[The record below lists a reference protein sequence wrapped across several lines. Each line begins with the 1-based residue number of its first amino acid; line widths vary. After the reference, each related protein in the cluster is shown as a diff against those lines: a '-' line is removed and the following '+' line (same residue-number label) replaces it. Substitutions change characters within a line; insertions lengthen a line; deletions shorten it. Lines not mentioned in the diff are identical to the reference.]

1 MDALGTAAT
10 LLGQLAMLS
19 LVSIGGAHAV
29 LPDVYRLVVTEHGW
43 MTGTEFATAVA
54 LSQAAPGPNVLVMA
68 LVGQYVGGIGLGIAA
83 LVAFCLPSS
92 LLAYLAVRA
101 DLKASGARWL
111 RAVKEGLA
119 PITVGLVLASGFILT
134 TGTVGSGKTL
144 AVAMSTA
151 LLASTT
157 KLNPIWFIGIG
168 ALIGAVVGA

>member
-1 MDALGTAAT
+1 MDPLSAAAT
-10 LLGQLAMLS
+10 LLSKLAVLS

-68 LVGQYVGGIGLGIAA
+68 LVGQYVGGPALGVAA

-92 LLAYLAVRA
+92 VLAYLAARA
-101 DLKASGARWL
+101 DLRARGSRWL
-111 RAVKEGLA
+111 RAAKDGLA

-134 TGTVGSGKTL
+134 TGTVRSAATFAIAIASAFL
-144 AVAMSTA
+144 A
-151 LLASTT
+151 TT
-157 KLNPIWFIGIG
+157 TRINPVWFIAGG
-168 ALIGAVVGA
+168 ALVGALT

>member
-1 MDALGTAAT
+1 LDALGSAAT
-10 LLGQLAMLS
+10 LLGQLAVLS

-54 LSQAAPGPNVLVMA
+54 LSQAAPGPNVLVMT
-68 LVGQYVGGIGLGIAA
+68 LIGQYVGGLALGIAA

-92 LLAYLAVRA
+92 LLAYVAVRA
-101 DLKASGARWL
+101 DLRASGAPWL

-134 TGTVGSGKTL
+134 TGAAGSGKTL
-144 AVAMSTA
+144 AIAMVTA
-151 LLASTT
+151 FLASTT
-157 KLNPIWFIGIG
+157 RLNPLWFIGAG
-168 ALIGAVVGA
+168 ALLGALA